1 MAAPVGVATVAA
13 IDAYVAAVASTATLF
28 TIELVALAEI
38 GGSSSSSS
46 TLAALLSDPGT
57 TNGLHFGSHAAWP
70 VVQISCKDRKQ
81 RPLVQWNRY
90 DSGWWCDAGRS
101 ALSFR

>member
-28 TIELVALAEI
+28 TIELVALAVI
-38 GGSSSSSS
+38 GGSSRSS
-46 TLAALLSDPGT
+46 TVAALLSDPGT